1 METEN
6 SESAVQ
12 TPVEPAKLEPK
23 PKKKKKAKPAV
34 KKAKKAKLSAFAKF
48 HRTNPAD
55 RPGGWRKAQKKAKP
69 AAKRHTSKNGAARKA
84 KQTKRPVLRACRMDI
99 RLTRAEREKITRKAA
114 AMRRTVTS
122 IVAELI
128 EKMK

>member
-1 METEN
+1 METES

-12 TPVEPAKLEPK
+12 VPVEPAKPELK
-23 PKKKKKAKPAV
+23 PKKKKKATLTRRYRRELRNATAIKAAKQKQEKTKPAV
-34 KKAKKAKLSAFAKF
+34 
-48 HRTNPAD
+48 
-55 RPGGWRKAQKKAKP
+55 
-69 AAKRHTSKNGAARKA
+69 KRHTSKNGAARKA

-99 RLTRAEREKITRKAA
+99 RLTRAEREKITRKAT